1 MTQTHLDINVLQLM
15 ASKICHDLISPI
27 GAIGNGVEFIEDMGA
42 DAIDDAVPLIKHSA
56 TQASAKLQA
65 YRIAYAAGGADGHIK
80 PEDVYNAINGVIAGD
95 GKVTQ
100 DWTPDANMAVP
111 DDHYE
116 RPPAY
121 CKFLICLLLMA
132 LDCMPK
138 GGVLSVSADGTQTTV
153 TATGE
158 NASFR
163 EQMTAALSLSLDNTA
178 LEPKHAHAVLT
189 ALLAQNYG
197 YTIETASQDGA
208 VSLTITHPVRDP
220 IA

>member
-1 MTQTHLDINVLQLM
+1 MTKTILDTNVLQLM

-27 GAIGNGVEFIEDMGA
+27 GAIGNGVEFLEDMGA
-42 DAIDDAVPLIKHSA
+42 DAIDDAMPLIKHSA

-65 YRIAYAAGGADGHIK
+65 YRIAYAAGGADGHVK
-80 PEDVYNAINGVIAGD
+80 PEDVYKAINGIISGD

-116 RPPAY
+116 RPVAY
-121 CKFLICLLLMA
+121 CKFLTCLLLMV
-132 LDCMPK
+132 LDCLPK
-138 GGVLSVSADGTQTTV
+138 GGVLSVAADGNQTTV
-153 TATGE
+153 TGSGE
-158 NASFR
+158 NAGFR
-163 EQMTAALSLSLDNTA
+163 EQMTDAIKLDLSNDV

-189 ALLAQNYG
+189 GLLAQNYG
-197 YTIETASQDGA
+197 YDLSTQSANDS
-208 VSLTITHPVRDP
+208 VSITITHPKREP